1 MLHRLAVLMFAAAPA
16 LPILAYGIAK
26 TQSDWDN
33 EALWRSVC
41 MGLLCALTAAGG
53 EAGLLWLLPL
63 GRLPALARDAVDS
76 LLVTAV
82 VEEGCKF
89 AALVFIAERDVD
101 ARRRQDLVLLALGI
115 ALGFAATE
123 NFFYLAGEGPFHVV
137 AFARALT
144 AVPGH
149 AADGLA
155 MGALLAAARLKP
167 NERWRVA
174 LALLVPV
181 AMHAAYDFFA
191 LRALDAV
198 LALDCRCLDR
208 RLHPVDRD
216 RDRALQPRP
225 GGRAR
230 RRRRSRHRPVTAA
243 DGGNRDPAHDGPAR
257 PGGNRVVRLRAAGY
271 EDRCRELR
279 NHSRLLRNRSAA
291 RKAPCAP
298 RRGRRA
304 GPVIA
309 AAGSVAPNAGA
320 RRYFDAILTVLMKR
334 SAEPASQERSA
345 GTRCEIWIARMVL

>member
-1 MLHRLAVLMFAAAPA
+1 MFAAAPA

-41 MGLLCALTAAGG
+41 MGLMCALTAAGI

-82 VEEGCKF
+82 VEEGSKF

-123 NFFYLAGEGPFHVV
+123 NFFYLDGEGPFHVV

-181 AMHAAYDFFA
+181 AMHAAYDFLLSGLSTPYWRWIA
-191 LRALDAV
+191 AAWIAV
-198 LALDCRCLDR
+198 FIL
-208 RLHPVDRD
+208 
-216 RDRALQPRP
+216 
-225 GGRAR
+225 
-230 RRRRSRHRPVTAA
+230 SIVTAIVLCSRVLPAARAA
-243 DGGNRDPAHDGPAR
+243 D
-257 PGGNRVVRLRAAGY
+257 RAAGADRGFVPSPRQMGATGILLMAAWPALAGIAWFVFARQDMK

-279 NHSRLLRNRSAA
+279 DHSRLLRNRSAA
-291 RKAPCAP
+291 RKAPGAP

-320 RRYFDAILTVLMKR
+320 RRYFDAISTVLMKR
-334 SAEPASQERSA
+334 SAEPASQERRA